1 MNHIRQREVRCDS
14 SKLITQRTS
23 GVTLVEVTVALMI
36 ILTTATAIFASF
48 IAANNYTGRA
58 KRRIIA
64 INFGR
69 QKLEELK
76 PYARQDTWDNAPTG
90 DPLTNGLA
98 LTGGSWTTYENL
110 PGTYNATWQM
120 RRRYKVSPVGSQDCR
135 QVTVE
140 LEWIE

>member
-1 MNHIRQREVRCDS
+1 MAAYKKGI
-14 SKLITQRTS
+14 
-23 GVTLVEVTVALMI
+23 TLVEVTVALMI

-76 PYARQDTWDNAPTG
+76 PFVRQDTWNNAATG

-98 LTGGSWTTYENL
+98 VTDDGDIDDEPTDWTTYEPL

-120 RRRYKVSPVGSQDCR
+120 RRRYRVSSVGSQDYR
-135 QVTVE
+135 KVTVGLDWSE
-140 LEWIE
+140 